1 MRYAVERA
9 QSNKPALSKMM
20 HLMRVFQGLLAQ
32 DPQVKISVSDLQK
45 AFVELHNVM
54 SPGMPGMGYRTIID
68 NKITNEK
75 IPVLTHEDAD
85 NSVDSSV
92 NRSSLLKPSGR
103 LSRMPTK
110 RLGRR
115 K

>member
-1 MRYAVERA
+1 
-9 QSNKPALSKMM
+9 
-20 HLMRVFQGLLAQ
+20 
-32 DPQVKISVSDLQK
+32 
-45 AFVELHNVM
+45 M